1 MQVRGRWRSKQRKI
15 IALLDQVAVLRKKF
29 TYFNL
34 FYVTR
39 HDIKFAIKF
48 ANDAINS
55 QIKRH
60 TNFLHGNSS
69 KETCIICLEDTDV
82 EQMFSVDDCLHRYC
96 FSCMKQHV
104 EVKLLH
110 GMVPKCPHE
119 GCKSRLEIDSC
130 EKFLTPKLI
139 GIMGQR
145 LKEDSIPV
153 AEKVYCPYPRCSALM
168 SKKEALEYA
177 NTASIGAV
185 RAGARKCKT
194 CNGLFC
200 INCKVPWHAKMT
212 CLEYVRSNP
221 LPRAEDAKLKSL
233 ATRNLWRQCVKC
245 SHLIE
250 LADGC
255 FHITC
260 RYHPSS
266 LKVELLIL
274 TDFLFFFFFFSSK
287 QTATYFLGKKEK
299 DGEIILCSA
308 FLKST
313 L

>member
-1 MQVRGRWRSKQRKI
+1 MQVRGKWRSKQRKI
-15 IALLDQVAVLRKKF
+15 ITLLDQVAVLRKKF

-34 FYVTR
+34 FLVIR
-39 HDIKFAIKF
+39 RDIKFAIQL

-55 QIKRH
+55 QMKRC
-60 TNFLHGNSS
+60 TKSLHGNSS
-69 KETCIICLEDTDV
+69 KETCSICLEDTDA
-82 EQMFSVDDCLHRYC
+82 ELMFSVDDCLHRYC

-110 GMVPKCPHE
+110 GIVPKCPHD
-119 GCKSRLEIDSC
+119 GCKSQLKIDSC

-153 AEKVYCPYPRCSALM
+153 TDKVYCPYPRCSALM

-177 NTASIGAV
+177 NASSIGAV
-185 RAGARKCKT
+185 QSGARKCMT

-212 CLEYVRSNP
+212 CWQYLSSNP
-221 LPRAEDAKLKSL
+221 HPWTEDAKLKSL

-245 SHLIE
+245 NHLIE

-255 FHITC
+255 YHITC
-260 RYHPSS
+260 RYHLSP
-266 LKVELLIL
+266 LKVELLIPNNFL
-274 TDFLFFFFFFSSK
+274 LLFFLSNEEQLICCIPK
-287 QTATYFLGKKEK
+287 YTL
-299 DGEIILCSA
+299 LA
-308 FLKST
+308 FLKC
-313 L
+313 